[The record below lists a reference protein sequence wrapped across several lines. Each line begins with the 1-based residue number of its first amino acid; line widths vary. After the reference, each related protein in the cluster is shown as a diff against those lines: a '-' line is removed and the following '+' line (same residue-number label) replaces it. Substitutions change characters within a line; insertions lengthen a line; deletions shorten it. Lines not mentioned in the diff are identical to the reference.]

1 MIGRSRSLKVAVL
14 SCSINLKGGG
24 ESPFLLMILF
34 KRNKDKDDDFN
45 SSYWNGTTRIGYD
58 SKQCYTDEQV
68 KKAKKDGW
76 HDTLRS
82 VEIVTKKRKK
92 RDTEESTESDGSGDS
107 LFGSP

>member
-1 MIGRSRSLKVAVL
+1 
-14 SCSINLKGGG
+14 
-24 ESPFLLMILF
+24 MILF
-34 KRNKDKDDDFN
+34 KRNKDKDTDFD
-45 SSYWNGTTRIGYD
+45 SSYWNGKARIGYD
-58 SKQCYTDEQV
+58 LLECYTDEQV

-92 RDTEESTESDGSGDS
+92 RDTEESTESDGGGDS